1 MNLKGAKG
9 MFLHIGN
16 SRVVSLQEIIGIFN
30 LEIKNNQVNTQFLE
44 SSQGEKINK
53 EEEKALNSFVIT
65 KDKVYYSPISP
76 LTLQKR
82 IEKNWE

>member
-1 MNLKGAKG
+1 

-16 SRVVSLQEIIGIFN
+16 SRVVPLKELIGIFN
-30 LEIKNNQVNTQFLE
+30 LEIRHNQVNTQFLE
-44 SSQGEKINK
+44 SNYRCNINR
-53 EEEKALNSFVIT
+53 EEEKTANSFVIT
-65 KDKVYYSPISP
+65 KEKIYYSPISP